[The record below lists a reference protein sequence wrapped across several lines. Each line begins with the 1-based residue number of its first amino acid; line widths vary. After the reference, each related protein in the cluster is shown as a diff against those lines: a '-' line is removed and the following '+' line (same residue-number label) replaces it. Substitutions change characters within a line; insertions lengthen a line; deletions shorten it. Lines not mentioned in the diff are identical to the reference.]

1 VERVLIRRSSLSY
14 GAMEK
19 ILWVDLSTKEMR
31 EEPLDERTAR
41 KYFGGYGLGARILFD
56 RQKPEVDPL
65 GPEATLGFVTG
76 LVTGTDG
83 VGGSRYVV
91 VGKSPLT
98 GGWGDANSGGEFGP
112 YLKFS
117 GYDAVFFTGVSDRP
131 VYLHI
136 DNGKA
141 ELREAGGIWG
151 KDTFETQD
159 VLRQEHGKD
168 LQVACIGPAGEK
180 VCLIACVM
188 NNKGRAAGRSGLGAV
203 MGSKKLK
210 AVAVQGSVKIP
221 VAKPELLP
229 EMRKRHVAALTGH
242 APQLHESGTPGIYD
256 ICCKIDDAPAKNWA
270 GVAEIDSPNYE
281 DCRGANVIAKQKR
294 RYACWRCPIACG
306 GVMKAGTGDYFY
318 EEGAHKP
325 EYETMAMFGS
335 NCCNDNLDSLIVA
348 SDICNR
354 YGVDT
359 ISAGACVAFA
369 IECFEN
375 GLISPQDT
383 DGLEMRWGDHRA
395 IIAMTEKLVKREGF
409 GDIIADGVKI
419 AAERIG
425 RGSEHYA
432 MHIGGQE
439 IAGHDPRGGWGFATG
454 YGADP
459 TPGRHNQGGGQHPP
473 GLDIPEITRETRV
486 GRGLYHK
493 ISTNYMHAISGLG
506 MCQFV
511 IGSYPDPD
519 QLIEALKAI
528 TGWEDI
534 TTEEVLKTGERITNV
549 RQAFNIREGING
561 PFKYPDRMRG
571 VPPKEV
577 GPRAGITFTHE
588 EVFNEYL
595 ELMDWDLAT
604 GKPSKSK
611 LLELDLEDIA
621 DVLWP

>member
-1 VERVLIRRSSLSY
+1 MGR
-14 GAMEK
+14 
-19 ILWVDLSTKEMR
+19 ILWVDLSSGEMH
-31 EEPLDERTAR
+31 EEVFEDEDVR
-41 KYFGGYGLGARILFD
+41 KYYGGYGLGARILWD
-56 RQKPEVDPL
+56 RQKPGVDPL
-65 GPEATLGFVTG
+65 GPEATLGFVAG
-76 LVTGTDG
+76 VLSGTDA

-98 GGWGDANSGGEFGP
+98 GGWGDANSGGDFGP
-112 YLKFS
+112 YLKFA
-117 GYDAVFFTGVSDRP
+117 GYDAVFFTGVASEP

-141 ELREAGGIWG
+141 ELRDAAGIWG
-151 KDTFETQD
+151 LDTFETENA
-159 VLRQEHGKD
+159 LRQEHGKE

-180 VCLIACVM
+180 MALIACVM

-210 AVAVQGSVKIP
+210 AVAVQGNL
-221 VAKPELLP
+221 KPSTAAAADVVR
-229 EMRKRHVAALTGH
+229 EMRKRHVAALAGH
-242 APQLHESGTPGIYD
+242 SAQLHAEGTPGIYD
-256 ICCKIDDAPAKNWA
+256 ICCKIDDAPARNWA
-270 GVAEIDSPNYE
+270 GVAEVDSPNYE

-294 RYACWRCPIACG
+294 RYGCWRCPIACG
-306 GVMKAGTGDYFY
+306 GIMKAGSGEYEY

-335 NCCNDNLDSLIVA
+335 NCCNDNLESLIVA

-354 YGVDT
+354 LGMDT

-369 IECFEN
+369 IECTDK
-375 GLISPQDT
+375 GILSPQET
-383 DGLEMRWGDHRA
+383 GLELKWGDHRA
-395 IIAMTEKLVKREGF
+395 IVALTEMIGGREGF
-409 GDIIADGVKI
+409 GDILADGVKR

-425 RGSEHYA
+425 KGSEQYA

-439 IAGHDPRGGWGFATG
+439 IAAHDPRGGWGFATG

-473 GLDIPEITRETRV
+473 GLEIPEITREQRA

-493 ISTNYMHAISGLG
+493 ISTDYMHAISGMG

-511 IGSYPDPD
+511 IGSYPHAD
-519 QLIEALKAI
+519 QLLEALRLIA
-528 TGWEDI
+528 GWEDV
-534 TTEEVLKTGERITNV
+534 TTDEVLTAGERITNV
-549 RQAFNIREGING
+549 RMAFNIREGLVG

-577 GPRAGITFTHE
+577 GPRAGITYTHE
-588 EVFNEYL
+588 EIYNEYL
-595 ELMDWDLAT
+595 ELMDWDLDT
-604 GKPSKSK
+604 GKPSKAK
-611 LLELDLEDIA
+611 LLELGLDDIA
-621 DVLWP
+621 EVLWP

>member
-1 VERVLIRRSSLSY
+1 MMSR
-14 GAMEK
+14 GAMGR
-19 ILWVDLSTKEMR
+19 ILWVDLSTREMR
-31 EEPLDERTAR
+31 EESLRDEDVR
-41 KYFGGYGLGARILFD
+41 KYYGGYGLGARILWD
-56 RQKPEVDPL
+56 RQKPGVDPL
-65 GPEATLGFVTG
+65 GPEATLGFVAG
-76 LVTGTDG
+76 VLSGTDA

-98 GGWGDANSGGEFGP
+98 GGWGDANSGGDFGP
-112 YLKFS
+112 YLKFA
-117 GYDAVFFTGVSDRP
+117 GYDAVFVTGVASEP

-141 ELREAGGIWG
+141 ELRAAAGIWG
-151 KDTFETQD
+151 LDTFETENA
-159 VLRQEHGKD
+159 LRQEHGKE

-180 VCLIACVM
+180 VALIACVM

-203 MGSKKLK
+203 MGSKRLK
-210 AVAVQGSVKIP
+210 AVAVQGNL
-221 VAKPELLP
+221 KPATAAP
-229 EMRKRHVAALTGH
+229 ADVVREMRRRHVAALAGH
-242 APQLHESGTPGIYD
+242 SAQLHAEGTPGIYD
-256 ICCKIDDAPAKNWA
+256 ICCKIDDAPARNWA

-294 RYACWRCPIACG
+294 RYGCWRCPIACG
-306 GVMKAGTGDYFY
+306 GIMKAGTGEYEY

-354 YGVDT
+354 LGMDT

-369 IECFEN
+369 IECADK
-375 GLISPQDT
+375 GILSPQDT
-383 DGLEMRWGDHRA
+383 GMELKWGDHRA
-395 IIAMTEKLVKREGF
+395 ITQLTEMIGRREGF
-409 GDIIADGVKI
+409 GDVLADGVKR
-419 AAERIG
+419 ASERIG
-425 RGSEHYA
+425 KGSEQFA

-439 IAGHDPRGGWGFATG
+439 IAAHDPRGGWGFATG

-473 GLDIPEITRETRV
+473 GLDIPEVTREQRE

-493 ISTNYMHAISGLG
+493 ISTNYMHAISGMG

-511 IGSYPDPD
+511 IGSYPHAD
-519 QLIEALKAI
+519 QLLEALRLI

-534 TTEEVLKTGERITNV
+534 TTDEVLKAGERITNV
-549 RQAFNIREGING
+549 RMAFNIREGLVG
-561 PFKYPDRMRG
+561 PFRYPDRMRG

-577 GPRAGITFTHE
+577 GPRAGITYTHE
-588 EVFNEYL
+588 EIYDEYL
-595 ELMDWDLAT
+595 ELMDWDLAN
-604 GKPSKSK
+604 GKPSKAK
-611 LLELDLEDIA
+611 LLELGLDDIA
-621 DVLWP
+621 EVLWP